1 MKLSHC
7 FRLYPKLGSYG
18 KVLRIC
24 KENSIT
30 YHGVEVDNIESDD
43 LTVLKSI
50 ARELS
55 SKASRIEKRA
65 KKEKASKLER
75 EKDNRKYIRNKVGTD
90 SYEDFVKW
98 CIENNIDI
106 IDIICNCTNKRDI
119 KKIIDKYL
127 NKINSDKKID
137 SQPKFDARKW
147 LIDNPDKAEY
157 DTLSK
162 FLKANKI
169 RLAEIE
175 SEKQLIELLK
185 VYRLEYEKPLYIENK
200 TDSDKHRTH
209 NGRISVLSKGVSKED
224 FSASYWLSQHPEK
237 AEYNSLMKFLRYKKI
252 KINRIKS
259 EEELECLLSEY
270 YTKYDISVDNNGK
283 VIAKEII

>member
-24 KENSIT
+24 KENGIT
-30 YHGVEVDNIESDD
+30 YNGVEVDNIESDD

-55 SKASRIEKRA
+55 SKASHIEKRA
-65 KKEKASKLER
+65 KKERDSKLNR
-75 EKDNRKYIRNKVGTD
+75 EKDNRKYIRNKVGID
-90 SYEDFVKW
+90 GYGDFVKW
-98 CIENNIDI
+98 CIENDI
-106 IDIICNCTNKRDI
+106 EIISMICNCTNKRDI

-127 NKINSDKKID
+127 NSINNDKKEDI
-137 SQPKFDARKW
+137 QVRFDARKW

-162 FLKANKI
+162 FLRANKI

-175 SEKQLIELLK
+175 SEKQLLELLK
-185 VYRLEYEKPLYIENK
+185 VYRLEYEKPLYVEKK
-200 TDSDKHRTH
+200 TDSDRHRTRK
-209 NGRISVLSKGVSKED
+209 GRISVLSKGVNEED
-224 FSASYWLSQHPEK
+224 FSASFWLSQHPEK
-237 AEYNSLMKFLRYKKI
+237 AEYSSLMKFLRYKKI

-259 EEELECLLSEY
+259 EEELECLLAEY
-270 YTKYDISVDNNGK
+270 YTKYNISVDNNGK
-283 VIAKEII
+283 VTAKEIM